1 MIEEKVAQLVAEL
14 IAEVDADIIAE
25 LRRSPWDMRKELL
38 NQLDV
43 LRSIEERLHARRTA
57 TD

>member
-1 MIEEKVAQLVAEL
+1 MIEEKVDRLVAEL
-14 IAEVDADIIAE
+14 LAEVDADIIAE

-43 LRSIEERLHARRTA
+43 LRSIEERLNARRTA

>member
-1 MIEEKVAQLVAEL
+1 MIEEKVDKLLAEL
-14 IAEVDADIIAE
+14 LAEVDADIIAE